1 MIIPDLNIP
10 INTLQNFNFKTK
22 AQTLNPAYQL
32 LSGGALTG
40 YLIAEQ
46 INAIRD
52 VVSALMISTKD
63 LIPAVNN
70 LINHPARF
78 TTFKTPNNYNLPQ
91 NDFIC
96 DFFDSDNILAIPE
109 INLNTEFPDILKVN
123 VTGQIDALYFPKIY
137 IYRETE
143 TEDGSFIV
151 PGDFP
156 NNAVI
161 TFEIWINVFKGAQVK
176 YVNVPKN
183 YLLLDNEE
191 AFPSE
196 LEYLKPYDSDTQQQ
210 QEFDDNTDTGIE
222 QQSTNKTKSSMVY
235 VFPVRVSNLNNL
247 NTGYP
252 DVQISY
258 AYRFIAGKEIEN
270 IQQQSIETP
279 SGTMDPS
286 TENN

>member
-52 VVSALMISTKD
+52 VVSALMISTNN

-78 TTFKTPNNYNLPQ
+78 TTFKTPDNYNLPQ
-91 NDFIC
+91 KDFIC

-109 INLNTEFPDILKVN
+109 INLNTEFPDILQVN

-143 TEDGSFIV
+143 TEDGTSII

-161 TFEIWINVFKGAQVK
+161 TFEIWINVFYGAHVES
-176 YVNVPKN
+176 VNVPKN

-196 LEYLKPYDSDTQQQ
+196 LEYLKPYDSDTEQQ
-210 QEFDDNTDTGIE
+210 QEFDTDTDAGIE
-222 QQSTNKTKSSMVY
+222 QQSTNKTSMVY

-247 NTGYP
+247 NPGYP

-258 AYRFIAGKEIEN
+258 AYRFIAGKEFVN
-270 IQQQSIETP
+270 IQQQPIETP
-279 SGTMDPS
+279 SGTMEPS

>member
-1 MIIPDLNIP
+1 MIIPDLNIS

-52 VVSALMISTKD
+52 VVSALMISTKN

-78 TTFKTPNNYNLPQ
+78 TTFKTPDNYNLPQ

-96 DFFDSDNILAIPE
+96 DFFNSENVLAIPE
-109 INLNTEFPDILKVN
+109 INLNTEFPDILQVN
-123 VTGQIDALYFPKIY
+123 VTGQVDALYFPKIY

-143 TEDGSFIV
+143 TENGTSII
-151 PGDFP
+151 PGNFP

-161 TFEIWINVFKGAQVK
+161 TFEIWINVFYGAHVK
-176 YVNVPKN
+176 NVNVPKN

-196 LEYLKPYDSDTQQQ
+196 LEYLKPYDSDTEQQ
-210 QEFDDNTDTGIE
+210 QEFDTSIDVDANNE
-222 QQSTNKTKSSMVY
+222 SQSTNKTSMVY

-247 NTGYP
+247 NPGFP

-258 AYRFIAGKEIEN
+258 AYRFIAGKKFVN
-270 IQQQSIETP
+270 IQQQPIETP
-279 SGTMDPS
+279 SGTMESS